1 MTKMLNTL
9 DLSDVAMVD
18 PRSLALA
25 MQHMID
31 TGRGLAMLR
40 GLTREELR
48 EVDAALGDALGPEP
62 MQRLIVLIRFRCLIE
77 VFRAR
82 RLSDLFL
89 RTGFNLIAPAVEI
102 AARMRLNAD
111 RGFNPVKFERAL
123 VELMARIA
131 AGQRFAAETGL
142 GLAA

>member
-1 MTKMLNTL
+1 MTKTLNTL

-18 PRSLALA
+18 PRNLALA
-25 MQHMID
+25 MQHLID

-40 GLTREELR
+40 GVSREELR
-48 EVDAALGDALGPEP
+48 EVDAALAGTLRDEP
-62 MQRLIVLIRFRCLIE
+62 MQRLIVLIRLRCLTE

-123 VELMARIA
+123 VALMAKIA
-131 AGQRFAAETGL
+131 AGDRFAAETGL